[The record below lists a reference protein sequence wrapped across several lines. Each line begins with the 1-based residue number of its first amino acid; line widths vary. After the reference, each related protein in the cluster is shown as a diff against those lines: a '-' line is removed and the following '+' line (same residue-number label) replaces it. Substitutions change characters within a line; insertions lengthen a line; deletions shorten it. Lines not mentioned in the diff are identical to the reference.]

1 MRILQYLKWESL
13 LFIEKP
19 HRQIMENKCNFENY
33 FIGGILMTMFDV
45 YLEGVSQHIYSEGN
59 GTTTVSASREGHEG
73 LKRMRL

>member
-1 MRILQYLKWESL
+1 
-13 LFIEKP
+13 
-19 HRQIMENKCNFENY
+19 
-33 FIGGILMTMFDV
+33 MTMFDV